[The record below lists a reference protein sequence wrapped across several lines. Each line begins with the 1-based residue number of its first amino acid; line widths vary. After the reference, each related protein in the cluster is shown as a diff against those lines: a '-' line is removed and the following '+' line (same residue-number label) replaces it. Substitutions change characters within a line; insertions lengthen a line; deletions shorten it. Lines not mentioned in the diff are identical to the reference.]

1 VADGVGGGPAGDLA
15 SAAFLRRLAAA
26 HVDVRDEED
35 LAERLRGANWDL
47 RAHVSRDPSLEG
59 MATTFT
65 GIVVARGG
73 HILIGHS
80 GDSRAY
86 RLRDGV
92 ATRETRDDSLVQ
104 SLVDHGLL
112 APEAAASHPRRNIV
126 TASMT
131 GAEDDRVTVGRP
143 DAAAGDR
150 WLFCSD
156 GLTDYV
162 PEERVFAT
170 LSRPLKP
177 ARAAEELVAI
187 ALAAGTRDNVTVV
200 VCDIADGAADAGE
213 RPQFYGAAAG
223 MFAEELEEL
232 DDVDERDEDDDR
244 FGEGDR
250 ID

>member
-1 VADGVGGGPAGDLA
+1 
-15 SAAFLRRLAAA
+15 
-26 HVDVRDEED
+26 VRDEDD
-35 LAERLRGANWDL
+35 LSERLRGANWDL

-86 RLRDGV
+86 RLRDGA
-92 ATRETRDDSLVQ
+92 ATRQTRDDSLVQ
-104 SLVDHGLL
+104 SLIDHGLL

-131 GAEDDRVTVGRP
+131 GAEDDHLTVRRA
-143 DAAAGDR
+143 DAAVGDR

-170 LSRPLKP
+170 LARPLAP

-200 VCDIADGAADAGE
+200 VCDIAEGGADAGE
-213 RPQFYGAAAG
+213 RPVFYGAAVG
-223 MFAEELEEL
+223 IFAEELEEL
-232 DDVDERDEDDDR
+232 DELDVLDASEADSDDDGR
-244 FGEGDR
+244 DLLG
-250 ID
+250 

>member
-26 HVDVRDEED
+26 HVDVRDEDD
-35 LAERLRGANWDL
+35 LFERLRGANWDL

-73 HILIGHS
+73 HILLGHS

-86 RLRDGV
+86 RLRDGE
-92 ATRETRDDSLVQ
+92 ASRQTRDDSLVQ
-104 SLVDHGLL
+104 VLVDRGVIS
-112 APEAAASHPRRNIV
+112 PEDAATHPRRNLV

-131 GAEDDRVTVGRP
+131 GAEDDRVTVTRV
-143 DAAAGDR
+143 DASVGDR

-162 PEERVFAT
+162 AEDRVFAT
-170 LSRPLKP
+170 LARPLSP
-177 ARAAEELVAI
+177 AGVARELVAI
-187 ALAAGTRDNVTVV
+187 ALAGRTRDNVTVV
-200 VCDIADGAADAGE
+200 VCDIADGDAEAGE
-213 RPQFYGAAAG
+213 RPLFYGAAAG
-223 MFAEELEEL
+223 LFAEELEEL
-232 DDVDERDEDDDR
+232 DGSDEREELDEPEELD
-244 FGEGDR
+244 
-250 ID
+250 